1 MKRIVIPA
9 LAILSLA
16 APSALRADPG
26 HGKSHNKA
34 TAQAPQHGAGRPP
47 GLAKKPH
54 GMPPGQAKKLW
65 AQGQQLPDSYLTQR
79 YYVPEARR
87 ASLGPTPYGHRWIQV
102 GDQYYL
108 AETRSGLV
116 TRVLAATLR

>member
-1 MKRIVIPA
+1 MKRIIIPA
-9 LAILSLA
+9 LATLSLA
-16 APSALRADPG
+16 APSALLADPG
-26 HGKSHNKA
+26 HGKGHDKA
-34 TAQAPQHGAGRPP
+34 AAHEPHHGARTPP
-47 GLAKKPH
+47 GLAKKPY

-65 AQGQQLPDSYLTQR
+65 AQGQRLPTSYMTQR

-87 ASLGPTPYGHRWIQV
+87 VSLGPTPYGYRWIQV

-116 TRVLAATLR
+116 ARVLAATLR